1 MALDSGAILD
11 QLRHAGL
18 MTADPAARGSGL
30 WAMAEPGSPLPN
42 VFEASSMAA
51 LQKLQHSQEMASP
64 LWAGAR
70 AGSQM
75 PSVLEARRAAA
86 PQKPPLWAMAEPGS
100 PMPDALEAFCTAAP
114 RQLGLAGSMST
125 EPWGLVLPSCM
136 PLAMQLSGIRF
147 LPRRR
152 TWPRMLAPSG
162 DGCASP
168 GR

>member
-1 MALDSGAILD
+1 
-11 QLRHAGL
+11 
-18 MTADPAARGSGL
+18 
-30 WAMAEPGSPLPN
+30 MAEPGSPLPD

-51 LQKLQHSQEMASP
+51 LQKLQHSQAMASP

-100 PMPDALEAFCTAAP
+100 AMPDALEAFCTAAP